1 MYINAIE
8 EFKFISE
15 RMLMVSLKMKLDT
28 LYIFSVYAPEDC
40 KPKTEQDLFYETLQ
54 DHLDRIPASKSV
66 LILGDLNARIGN
78 DMVYGMKQRFN
89 EDVTNENRTMFTQF
103 CADNELRIN
112 NTFFQHKTQY
122 KITWQNTRGQQSTT
136 DYIVSNR
143 KIHPSQIVDV
153 RSLNSADN
161 GSDHS
166 LVLCKMRLLL
176 QKNRKDFITEEHL
189 NKELLTDESRLEGII
204 NENPLIEEDEVNDN
218 WKKLKTNILRAGKEA
233 LGTRMVKIPPQTQRK
248 RHGFVTR

>member
-1 MYINAIE
+1 MICDEINYIA
-8 EFKFISE
+8 
-15 RMLMVSLKMKLDT
+15 LD
-28 LYIFSVYAPEDC
+28 
-40 KPKTEQDLFYETLQ
+40 
-54 DHLDRIPASKSV
+54 
-66 LILGDLNARIGN
+66 
-78 DMVYGMKQRFN
+78 
-89 EDVTNENRTMFTQF
+89 
-103 CADNELRIN
+103 
-112 NTFFQHKTQY
+112 
-122 KITWQNTRGQQSTT
+122 TRGQQSAM

-143 KIHPSQIVDV
+143 KIHTSQIVDV
-153 RSLNSADN
+153 RSLNSADI

>member
-1 MYINAIE
+1 MYNIRNKKKGQGIIPYQDYIMFFSGVPREARAKEGDGLVLHKKYENSIE

-15 RMLMVSLKMKLDT
+15 RILMVSLKLELDT
-28 LYIFSVYAPEDC
+28 LYIFSVYDPEDC
-40 KPKTEQDLFYETLQ
+40 KPRIEKDLFYETLQ
-54 DHLDRIPASKSV
+54 DHLDRIPVSNSV

-78 DMVYGMKQRFN
+78 NIVYGVKQRFN
-89 EDVTNENRTMFTQF
+89 EEVTNENGTMFTQF

-112 NTFFQHKTQY
+112 NTFYQHKTQY
-122 KITWQNTRGQQSTT
+122 KITWQNTRGQHSTI

-153 RSLNSADN
+153 RSLNSADI

-176 QKNRKDFITEEHL
+176 QKNRKKDFITEERL
-189 NKELLTDESRLEGII
+189 NKELLTDESIRYSY
-204 NENPLIEEDEVNDN
+204 
-218 WKKLKTNILRAGKEA
+218 KS
-233 LGTRMVKIPPQTQRK
+233 
-248 RHGFVTR
+248 